1 MLCPILPAYRSS
13 PPRPAVERRAG
24 LDHAWAVCHDE
35 DSPLQPA
42 TLTAFTAYL
51 LVLFAIGFF
60 AWRRTLGIADYVLG
74 GRSLGPGVT
83 ALSAGAS
90 DMSGWLLLGLPGA
103 IYLGGLREGWIV
115 VGLLLGAWANW
126 HLVARPLR
134 RASAAADDALTLPE
148 LLSRVV
154 GAAAEPQRLRQLRL
168 VATILI
174 LFFFTFYVAAGL
186 VAGAR
191 LFESTLDLD
200 YLHALGIGAAIIV
213 AYTMAGGFLAVSWTD
228 FFQGCLMLLALL
240 AVPLLLFGGS
250 TDLEPMAPGHLDP
263 FLDLT
268 PLALLSL
275 LAWGLGY
282 FGQPHILARFMAIRH
297 EDELP
302 RARRIG
308 MSWMALATLAAVG
321 VGLGGSAVFGSGM
334 AQAALDEPETVF
346 IALTQLLFHPLV
358 AGIVLAAIL
367 AAVMSTIDSQL
378 LVAST
383 SLAEDVYKPWV
394 RPEADSKEL
403 VTIGRLAVVGVAVV
417 ALLLALNPDNRVLE
431 LVSHAWAGLGASF
444 GPVLLLALHWPRL
457 TAAGALAG
465 MLSGG
470 ITVVVWSS
478 LAGGLFDVYELLPAF
493 LLAGAVAIVVSLSRG
508 GEAA

>member
-1 MLCPILPAYRSS
+1 MRDTAPVNHEWGEHLTTATF
-13 PPRPAVERRAG
+13 AAFAG
-24 LDHAWAVCHDE
+24 
-35 DSPLQPA
+35 
-42 TLTAFTAYL
+42 YL
-51 LVLFAIGFF
+51 LILFAIGFV
-60 AWRRTLGIADYVLG
+60 AWRRTVGISDYVLG
-74 GRSLGPGVT
+74 GRTLGPGVT

-103 IYLGGLREGWIV
+103 IYLSGLTEAWIV

-126 HLVARPLR
+126 HLVAGPLR

-148 LLSRVV
+148 LLSRI
-154 GAAAEPQRLRQLRL
+154 LREGSDSRTLRL
-168 VATILI
+168 LRSTATLLI

-191 LFESTLDLD
+191 LFETSLGLD
-200 YLHALGIGAAIIV
+200 YLSALLTGTVIIV

-228 FFQGCLMLLALL
+228 FFQGSLMLLALV
-240 AVPLLLFGGS
+240 AVPLLLLAGAAGPVMPP
-250 TDLEPMAPGHLDP
+250 EGHLDP
-263 FLDLT
+263 IAGLT

-282 FGQPHILARFMAIRH
+282 FGQPHILARFMAIR
-297 EDELP
+297 DP
-302 RARRIG
+302 ARMGQARRIG
-308 MSWMALATLAAVG
+308 MSWMLVTTMAAVAIG
-321 VGLGGSAVFGSGM
+321 IGGSGVFT
-334 AQAALDEPETVF
+334 AALDEPETVF
-346 IALTQLLFHPLV
+346 INLTQLLFHPLI

-383 SLAEDVYKPWV
+383 ALAEDVYKTWV
-394 RPEADSKEL
+394 RPSAASME
-403 VTIGRLAVVGVAVV
+403 VVRVGRLAVVAVAGVA
-417 ALLLALNPDNRVLE
+417 LGLALNPESRVLA

-465 MLSGG
+465 MITGG
-470 ITVVVWSS
+470 VTVIVWSE
-478 LAGGLFDVYELLPAF
+478 LEGGLFDLYELLPAF
-493 LLAGAVAIVVSLSRG
+493 VLATAVAAGVSFSRG
-508 GEAA
+508 GEAT

>member
-1 MLCPILPAYRSS
+1 M
-13 PPRPAVERRAG
+13 
-24 LDHAWAVCHDE
+24 DT
-35 DSPLQPA
+35 A
-42 TLTAFTAYL
+42 TLVSFASYL
-51 LVLFAIGFF
+51 FILFAIGFF
-60 AWRRTLGIADYVLG
+60 AWRRTSSIADYVLG
-74 GRSLGPGVT
+74 GRTLGPGVT

-103 IYLGGLREGWIV
+103 IYLSGLQEGWIV

-126 HLVARPLR
+126 RLVAGALR
-134 RASAAADDALTLPE
+134 HASADADDALTLPE
-148 LLSRVV
+148 LLSRIIGH
-154 GAAAEPQRLRQLRL
+154 GADQATLRL
-168 VATILI
+168 LRLTATALI

-191 LFESTLDLD
+191 LFESTLELD
-200 YLHALGIGAAIIV
+200 YLTALAIGTGIIV

-228 FFQGCLMLLALL
+228 FFQGCLMLLALV
-240 AVPLLLFGGS
+240 AVPLLLVIGPTAAG
-250 TDLEPMAPGHLDP
+250 DIAPGHLDP
-263 FLDLT
+263 FAGLT

-282 FGQPHILARFMAIRH
+282 FGQPHILARFMAIRS
-297 EDELP
+297 EAELP

-308 MSWMALATLAAVG
+308 MSWMLITTVAAVA
-321 VGLGGSAVFGSGM
+321 VGLGGSAVFGTGLPE
-334 AQAALDEPETVF
+334 AETVF
-346 IALTQLLFHPLV
+346 IHLTQLLFHPLV

-383 SLAEDVYKPWV
+383 CLAEDVYKPWL
-394 RPEADSKEL
+394 RPEASSTEL
-403 VTIGRLAVVGVAVV
+403 VTVGRFAVVAVAVL
-417 ALLLALNPDNRVLE
+417 ALLLAADPDNRVLT

-465 MLSGG
+465 MLTGG
-470 ITVVVWSS
+470 ITVVVWSALS
-478 LAGGLFDVYELLPAF
+478 GGLFEVYELLPAF
-493 LLAGAVAIVVSLSRG
+493 LLAGAVAMAVSVSRD
-508 GEAA
+508 AAAA

>member
-1 MLCPILPAYRSS
+1 M
-13 PPRPAVERRAG
+13 
-24 LDHAWAVCHDE
+24 
-35 DSPLQPA
+35 
-42 TLTAFTAYL
+42 
-51 LVLFAIGFF
+51 
-60 AWRRTLGIADYVLG
+60 LG
-74 GRSLGPGVT
+74 GRSLGPAVT

-103 IYLGGLREGWIV
+103 IYLGGLSEGWIV

-126 HLVARPLR
+126 LWVAAPLR

-148 LLSRVV
+148 LLSRIIGQ
-154 GAAAEPQRLRQLRL
+154 GADRQTLRL
-168 VATILI
+168 LRLTATALI

-200 YLHALGIGAAIIV
+200 YLTALAIGTGIIV

-228 FFQGCLMLLALL
+228 FFQGSLMLLALV
-240 AVPLLLFGGS
+240 AVPLLLVGGS
-250 TDLEPMAPGHLDP
+250 EGTGAIIQGHLDP
-263 FLDLT
+263 LAGLT

-282 FGQPHILARFMAIRH
+282 FGQPHILARFMAIRS
-297 EDELP
+297 EAELP

-308 MSWMALATLAAVG
+308 MSWMLVTTLAAVA
-321 VGLGGSAVFGSGM
+321 VGLGGSAVFGSG
-334 AQAALDEPETVF
+334 LPDPETVF
-346 IALTQLLFHPLV
+346 IELTQLLFHPLI

-383 SLAEDVYKPWV
+383 CLAEDLYKPWL
-394 RPEADSKEL
+394 RPAASSHEL
-403 VTIGRLAVVGVAVV
+403 VTVGRFAVAAVAV
-417 ALLLALNPDNRVLE
+417 LALILALDPDNRVLT

-465 MLSGG
+465 MFTGG

-478 LAGGLFDVYELLPAF
+478 LQGGLFELYELLPAF
-493 LLAGAVAIVVSLSRG
+493 LFAGAAAMVVSLSRDAS
-508 GEAA
+508 AA